1 MKLSSSL
8 FLFLILGCG
17 MLLPTKSDAQN
28 STGEKITYLSRNIFG
43 FENMF
48 GEARSTQPEQEIFGY
63 LQFPD
68 KLDPANKYPLII
80 ASHGSANWRGHHA
93 KYLDQMRETG
103 FAVFSIHPFDSR
115 DIDSTVGN
123 QINLTAESVI
133 WDMAMALKAVWNDS
147 RIDNTKVFA
156 AGWSLGG
163 TAVLFNAWMPLQQ
176 EAFRAEE
183 SFSGYLMWYP
193 ACLALPD
200 TDDWDKDFVQIYMGE
215 ADNWTP
221 AKPCIDLVHRMN
233 SMGGNADI
241 EIYPGAYHSFDSTL
255 PLTLQPDAY
264 SWVKCDSFKLSPETK
279 KVYDPNNKELD
290 FSDPQLR
297 RLAYESCATK
307 GEVMAGSNPE
317 YQNAPYEHLADLLL
331 EKIDLN

>member
-1 MKLSSSL
+1 MTV
-8 FLFLILGCG
+8 
-17 MLLPTKSDAQN
+17 LPVKGFGQTLKK
-28 STGEKITYLSRNIFG
+28 EKITYLSRNIFG

-48 GEARSTQPEQEIFGY
+48 GDVRLGQPEQEIFGY

-68 KLDPANKYPLII
+68 NFDPDFTYPLVI
-80 ASHGSANWRGHHA
+80 ASHGSANWREHHSR
-93 KYLDQMRETG
+93 YLDQMRATG

-115 DIDSTVGN
+115 NIESTVGN

-133 WDMAMALKAVWNDS
+133 WDMAMALKALWNDS
-147 RIDNTKVFA
+147 RIDNKRIFA

-163 TAVLFNAWMPLQQ
+163 TAVLFNAWIPFQQ
-176 EAFRAEE
+176 EAFRAGEN
-183 SFSGYLMWYP
+183 FSGYLMWYP

-221 AKPCIDLVHRMN
+221 AKPCVELVARMN
-233 SMGGNADI
+233 SMGGSASI

-264 SWVKCDSFKLSPETK
+264 SWTKCDSFKLSAETK
-279 KVYDPNNKELD
+279 KVYDPDNKELN

-297 RLAYESCATK
+297 RLAYESCAIK

-317 YQNAPYEHLADLLL
+317 HQNAPYEHLSNLLS
-331 EKIDLN
+331 EKTSSD